1 MSHISSS
8 PARWLRERLRA
19 RGLLV
24 APGVFDGLSAR
35 IAAEAGF
42 EALYAS
48 GGAIARSA
56 GLPDLGLLS
65 LTEVVTRIREIV
77 DATALP
83 VIADADAGYGNAL
96 SVIRTVREFER
107 AGVAALH
114 LEDQVTPKKCG
125 HYPGK
130 QLVAADEFVD
140 KLRAALDARRD
151 PDLVIIARTDAR
163 AVLGL
168 DAAIERARRYAEA
181 GADVLFVEAPESE
194 EELER
199 IARTLPGPLLVNMFA
214 GGKTPLVAP
223 ARLEALGYRIMIV
236 PSDLQR
242 AAIAAMQEA
251 AALVRATGTATGMGD
266 RLASFAERDRLV
278 GLAAWEERE
287 RRYGTASRGEAAR

>member
-1 MSHISSS
+1 MPHTASS
-8 PARWLRERLRA
+8 PARRLRERLRA
-19 RGLLV
+19 PGLLV

-65 LTEVVTRIREIV
+65 LTEVVSRVREIT
-77 DATALP
+77 DAAGLP

-96 SVIRTVREFER
+96 SVVRTVVEFER

-125 HYPGK
+125 HYAGK
-130 QLVAADEFVD
+130 QLVSADEFVG

-168 DAAIERARRYAEA
+168 EAAIERANRYAEA

-199 IARTLPGPLLVNMFA
+199 IARAVAAPLLVNMFA
-214 GGKTPLVAP
+214 GGRTPLVAP

-278 GLAAWEERE
+278 ALAAWEERE
-287 RRYGTASRGEAAR
+287 RRYGPAPGEAVR

>member
-1 MSHISSS
+1 MPHISSS